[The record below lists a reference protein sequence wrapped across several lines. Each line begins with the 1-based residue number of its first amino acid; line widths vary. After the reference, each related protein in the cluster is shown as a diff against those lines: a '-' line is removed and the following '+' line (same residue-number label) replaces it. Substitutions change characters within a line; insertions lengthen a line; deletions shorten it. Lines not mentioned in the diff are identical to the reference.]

1 MTLLALSFVNS
12 ALLGFTALA
21 AIPLIIHLINRQRYQ
36 RVPWAAME
44 FLLAAMRKNRRRMQM
59 ENLLLL
65 LLRILAVL
73 LFVLG
78 MARPL
83 LDSAVPV
90 GNTSSLSEL
99 YVVDRSY
106 SMGYRDGSR
115 SVLFRAREDIKRRV
129 KALGSRDRVGLI
141 FGGGFPEVMYNDA
154 QFCTDE
160 KREELLERV
169 EELDLLYEPL
179 EVAATLQRA
188 AEWVEQQ
195 QARGGEGG
203 WQIHLY
209 TDLQRKDWLAG
220 DPDADLDA
228 AGGAGMAPNDVRARL
243 YPDTSVSTA
252 LDRVAA
258 VGAHLVLHPI
268 GATKPRNATVTDL
281 SCTKPLLS
289 VDLPT
294 SFQVTVQNHSSD
306 DLAGIEVELT
316 IDGQVQGSRQISL
329 GPGET
334 KKPSFP
340 YVFREAGWVRVT
352 ARIRTDGLEE
362 DNVIHGVYQV
372 RKSVSVV
379 VADGTAGR
387 EESEG
392 SWIEAVLLAYGSGSG
407 RVRLT
412 PYDAYVIASR
422 HMTSALLD
430 SADVLVLTNVPAL
443 SQVQTQ
449 MIEEFL
455 EDGGGVLAFVGDQLD
470 PASYS
475 RNAYREGQG
484 WFPFDPANHRRDK
497 EQQLVFN
504 WRITNPDHPTLSYL
518 ASDPAAGLGDV
529 AVYGFVPTRTEI
541 PSESVLMELNTQPP
555 TPALIENRFGNGS
568 VLVMNMGAGRA
579 DSDFPVSP
587 SYLVF
592 LHETLPYLCAGNTV
606 PHNLSINEPFSLV
619 IPSERYSPR
628 VFLIRPDST
637 GFGVPLDERPDKKS
651 FGLEVAGQ
659 KQPGLYEI
667 RFGEGAGETGEGA
680 DAEWFA
686 VNGDP
691 DEGVLAPVSQNELED
706 VYSDVKL
713 FWAGTEVLDDE
724 ASVPPTSSGELWR
737 AIFWAVLALLIG
749 ESALARF
756 FGRSR
761 VK

>member
-1 MTLLALSFVNS
+1 MTLLALSFVNG
-12 ALLGFTALA
+12 ALVGFTALA
-21 AIPLIIHLINRQRYQ
+21 AIPIIIHLINRHRYQ
-36 RVPWAAME
+36 RVPWAAMT
-44 FLLAAMRKNRRRMQM
+44 FLLAAMQKNRRRMQM
-59 ENLLLL
+59 ENLILL
-65 LLRILAVL
+65 LLRILAIL

-78 MARPL
+78 MMRPL
-83 LDSAVPV
+83 LDTAVPV
-90 GNTSSLSEL
+90 ANTASLSEL

-115 SVLFRAREDIKRRV
+115 SVLFRAREDIKRRL
-129 KALGSRDRVGLI
+129 KALGSRDRVGLV
-141 FGGGFPEVMYNDA
+141 FGGGFPEVIYNDA
-154 QFCTDE
+154 QFVTDE
-160 KREELLERV
+160 KREEMLERI
-169 EELDLLYEPL
+169 EEFDLLYEPM
-179 EVAATLQRA
+179 EVAATLQRV
-188 AEWVEQQ
+188 AEWVELQRS
-195 QARGGEGG
+195 RGGEGG
-203 WQIHLY
+203 WQIHFY

-220 DPDADLDA
+220 DPDRGTDA
-228 AGGAGMAPNDVRARL
+228 ASGGDVRARL
-243 YPDTSVSTA
+243 FADTAVSSA
-252 LDRVAA
+252 LSRLEEAQ
-258 VGAHLVLHPI
+258 AHLVIHPV
-268 GATKPRNATVTDL
+268 GAEKPRNATVTEL

-294 SFQVTVQNHSSD
+294 SFQVSVANHSGEN
-306 DLAGIEVELT
+306 LAGLEVELS
-316 IDGQVQGSRQISL
+316 IDGQVQGSKQISL
-329 GPGET
+329 DPGET

-352 ARIRTDGLEE
+352 ARVRTDGLEE

-379 VADGTAGR
+379 VADGTTGR

-412 PYDAYVIASR
+412 PYDTYLVSSR
-422 HMTSALLD
+422 NLTSALLET
-430 SADVLVLTNVPAL
+430 ADVLVLTNVPTV
-443 SQVQTQ
+443 SQLQST

-475 RNAYREGQG
+475 RNAFRGGEG
-484 WFPFDPANHRRDK
+484 WFPFDPAGHRRDQ

-504 WRITNPDHPTLSYL
+504 WQITQPQHPTLSYL
-518 ASDPAAGLGDV
+518 ASDPSAGLGDV
-529 AVYGFVPTRTEI
+529 AVYGFVTTRTEL
-541 PSESVLMELNTQPP
+541 PEETVLMQLNTTPP
-555 TPALIENRFGNGS
+555 TPALIERRFGNGH

-606 PHNLSINEPFSLV
+606 PHNLSVNEPFSLV

-651 FGLEVAGQ
+651 FGLEISGQ

-667 RFGEGAGETGEGA
+667 RFGEGAGESGEGT
-680 DAEWFA
+680 DSEWFA
-686 VNGDP
+686 VNGDHE
-691 DEGVLAPVSQNELED
+691 EGVLAPVTQNELED
-706 VYSDVKL
+706 VYSNAKM
-713 FWAGTEVLDDE
+713 FWSESGALDDS
-724 ASVPPTSSGELWR
+724 ASAPPSNNGELWR
-737 AIFWAVLALLIG
+737 SIFWAVLILLIG
-749 ESALARF
+749 ETALARF